1 MTSEWIHYFGYGS
14 LVNRDTRPPD
24 EPSICA
30 RLDGWKRVW
39 GHRVQRSGEHAGCT
53 SLSVLPAN
61 GAIDGVV
68 VRMPAANLPMLDE
81 REQGYQRLAIPR
93 QQFDLDGEIDANIVY
108 MYQSAPE
115 NRGLATR
122 ANPILLSYVDCVM
135 AGYEKLF
142 GEQGLTDFLHST
154 DGWSGAIEND
164 RQAPRYPR
172 AVKLTE
178 DVHKRFDQSLYNVV
192 HGNK

>member
-53 SLSVLPAN
+53 SLSVLPSN

-81 REQGYQRLAIPR
+81 RAISAWQYPDSNLTLMGKLMPTLFTCISPLRRIAVLPPEQTR
-93 QQFDLDGEIDANIVY
+93 FC
-108 MYQSAPE
+108 SATWI
-115 NRGLATR
+115 A
-122 ANPILLSYVDCVM
+122 
-135 AGYEKLF
+135 
-142 GEQGLTDFLHST
+142 
-154 DGWSGAIEND
+154 
-164 RQAPRYPR
+164 
-172 AVKLTE
+172 
-178 DVHKRFDQSLYNVV
+178 
-192 HGNK
+192 